1 MPGGAGL
8 AAARQV
14 PGRAA
19 DVLMCINPGAQ
30 ARSYIGG
37 MTNHPA
43 AHDPDH
49 PSEPLTGFSRCH
61 LGILSKLQAFEELPV
76 LQAAAAQARTIAI
89 DTLAL
94 FHHAV
99 VEHHA
104 DEERELF
111 PAVLRSARRGPEAE
125 EVQAMTQRLTA
136 EHRQIEA
143 MWKKLEPVVK
153 AVAKSQS
160 VDLDLDAVEELVH
173 AYSSHARFEE
183 EYFLPLAETILGRDG
198 NHMAALGL
206 SLHLRH
212 APQPAGYI

>member
-1 MPGGAGL
+1 
-8 AAARQV
+8 
-14 PGRAA
+14 
-19 DVLMCINPGAQ
+19 MCIKPE
-30 ARSYIGG
+30 ARARTYIDS
-37 MTNHPA
+37 MTNDLS
-43 AHDPDH
+43 AHDPGH
-49 PSEPLTGFSRCH
+49 SSEPLTGFSRCH
-61 LGILSKLQAFEELPV
+61 LGILSRLQAFEELPA
-76 LQAAAAQARTIAI
+76 LQAAAVQARTIAN

-94 FHHAV
+94 FHHGV

-111 PAVLRSARRGPEAE
+111 PAVLRSARRGPEAG

-136 EHRQIEA
+136 EHRHIEA
-143 MWKKLEPVVK
+143 LWKQLEPVVK
-153 AVAKSQS
+153 AVARLQP

-173 AYSSHARFEE
+173 AYSTHARFEE
-183 EYFLPLAETILGRDG
+183 EHFLPLAETILGRNG

>member
-1 MPGGAGL
+1 
-8 AAARQV
+8 
-14 PGRAA
+14 
-19 DVLMCINPGAQ
+19 
-30 ARSYIGG
+30 
-37 MTNHPA
+37 MTSHPDA
-43 AHDPDH
+43 PDRGH
-49 PSEPLTGFSRCH
+49 SSEPLTGFSLCH
-61 LGILSKLQAFEELPV
+61 LGILSKLQAFGELPA
-76 LQAAAAQARTIAI
+76 LQAAAAQARTIAT

-111 PAVLRSARRGPEAE
+111 PAVLLSALRGPEAE
-125 EVQAMTQRLTA
+125 AVQAMVQRLTA

-143 MWKKLEPVVK
+143 KWKKLEPVVK
-153 AVAKSQS
+153 AVAKFQS
-160 VDLDLDAVEELVH
+160 VDLDLDAVEDLVH

-183 EYFLPLAETILGRDG
+183 EHFLPLAETILGRDS

-212 APQPAGYI
+212 APQPVGYI